1 MSHDVEVEQ
10 ISLLKRLNAVNA
22 GLTPSERDHV
32 LIAYAAGAAN
42 PADPAAFPYFPLTP
56 HQAEVAR
63 KLTVK
68 GLLGT
73 DDRVTELGIQ
83 LVEWCLAVGMP
94 FFTPS
99 DDTDGGAGVD
109 ALPCEGVPV

>member
-1 MSHDVEVEQ
+1 MSQDVEVEQ

-22 GLTPSERDHV
+22 ELTPRERDHL

-42 PADPAAFPYFPLTP
+42 PADPAALPYFPLTP
-56 HQAEVAR
+56 HQAEMAR

-68 GLLGT
+68 GLLGD
-73 DDRVTELGIQ
+73 DDRVTELGGQ
-83 LVEWCLAVGMP
+83 LVELCLVVGMP

-99 DDTDGGAGVD
+99 DDTDDGAEVD
-109 ALPCEGVPV
+109 AAPCEGVPV